1 MFDLDDCLQCGCNW
15 KKHMHI
21 TYEFQRFTTNVN
33 MGSEKSTQS
42 QLDAVENRIKALTNE
57 QEQIKKVCA
66 QLSQFLQTNALNP
79 VNDDIIQYIEHFIR
93 EEQIKKSAGAQNDD
107 VIAGLQNLLND
118 YRDEMNVFQ
127 EGLRMGQMSLS
138 NSTTNLTAIGQP
150 EDMFLLVGTLYRL
163 PINGPKIRAQVDEL
177 KQVQQKFSHNRE
189 QTVDLPMKAFSSA
202 TMTDLKSIL
211 S

>member
-1 MFDLDDCLQCGCNW
+1 MFHLDDCLKCGCNW

-21 TYEFQRFTTNVN
+21 TYEFERFTTNVK
-33 MGSEKSTQS
+33 MGSRKSTQS
-42 QLDAVENRIKALTNE
+42 QLNAVENRIKDLTYE
-57 QEQIKKVCA
+57 QEQIKNVCA
-66 QLSQFLQTNALNP
+66 QLSQFLKANALNP

-107 VIAGLQNLLND
+107 VITGLQNLLND

-127 EGLRMGQMSLS
+127 EGLRMSRMSLS
-138 NSTTNLTAIGQP
+138 NSTANLTAIGEP
-150 EDMFLLVGTLYRL
+150 EDMFLLVGTLYSL
-163 PINGPKIRAQVDEL
+163 PINGPKIEAQVDEL
-177 KQVQQKFSHNRE
+177 KRVQHKFNRNRE
-189 QTVDLPMKAFSSA
+189 QTVDIPMEATSST